1 MTSVDKKLEKVSSIV
16 NFVFGFIYVL
26 SAILCSNID

>member
-1 MTSVDKKLEKVSSIV
+1 MTSVDKKLEKVRSIV
-16 NFVFGFIYVL
+16 NFEVGFIYVL